1 MCLRMVASAGSHF
14 YKLNSICSRV
24 LWAVVGK
31 PAWVYLELMGVTKE
45 MTEHERERSWTY
57 GLVMVVRGG
66 PLSILLLS
74 FVMGMAAILL
84 GRVRLDHSLAW
95 REILVMLAVIA
106 VPITVLWDGQLTR
119 PEGLFLVGVYIL
131 HAFILNRD
139 GGKKKKRERGGL
151 EGLEKSG

>member
-1 MCLRMVASAGSHF
+1 VDVCVVCLRMVASAGSHF

-57 GLVMVVRGG
+57 GLVMVVLGG

-74 FVMGMAAILL
+74 FWLFKSDWGMDAILALAGVESLFWAIVSSGVWLMFPAKKWTIIFWVLGWLPFLIWALAAIFLCL
-84 GRVRLDHSLAW
+84 ALRLCS
-95 REILVMLAVIA
+95 
-106 VPITVLWDGQLTR
+106 
-119 PEGLFLVGVYIL
+119 
-131 HAFILNRD
+131 
-139 GGKKKKRERGGL
+139 
-151 EGLEKSG
+151 